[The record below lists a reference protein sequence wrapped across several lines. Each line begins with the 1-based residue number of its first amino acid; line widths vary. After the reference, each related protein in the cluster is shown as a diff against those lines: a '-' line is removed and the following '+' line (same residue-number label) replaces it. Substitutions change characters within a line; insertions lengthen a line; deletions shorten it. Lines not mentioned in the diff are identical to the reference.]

1 MEAQFEE
8 HLAEMKAQAEAQS
21 AENFNAVQNWINDS
35 YAQISEATSQ
45 PMPVMMQ
52 EVYVPEE
59 STPTRMEQ
67 MLNDV
72 RDKIISYGYEPEVV
86 EGWMMEAGEEWQALD
101 QKQTEEAMSL
111 HQGQVQEAADYVKPI
126 LDAMIADMK
135 AEHAAAQAE

>member
-1 MEAQFEE
+1 MG
-8 HLAEMKAQAEAQS
+8 
-21 AENFNAVQNWINDS
+21 
-35 YAQISEATSQ
+35 ISDATSQ

-52 EVYVPEE
+52 EVVAVPEE

-86 EGWMMEAGEEWQALD
+86 EGWMMETGEEWQALD

-111 HQGQVQEAADYVKPI
+111 HQGQVQEAADYMKPI

-135 AEHAAAQAE
+135 AEHAAAQAEFEAQMDAHIAEMRAEANAQAEEGMATVDQW